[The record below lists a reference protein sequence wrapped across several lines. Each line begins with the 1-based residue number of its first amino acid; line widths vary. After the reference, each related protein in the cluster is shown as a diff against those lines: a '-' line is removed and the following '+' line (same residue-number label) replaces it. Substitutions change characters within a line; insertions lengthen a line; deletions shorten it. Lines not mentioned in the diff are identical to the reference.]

1 MTIQKISSPQLL
13 HYIYDAIIKL
23 QIQTDKVVWHLTA
36 QNGFCAVFI
45 LFSSEHLDIC
55 AAKLGSVLC
64 CVLSGGEFGTAPLAL
79 HRHNLETD

>member
-13 HYIYDAIIKL
+13 HYIYDIKL

-36 QNGFCAVFI
+36 LHNSVQFRAI
-45 LFSSEHLDIC
+45 HLDIC

-79 HRHNLETD
+79 HRHNLDTDW